1 MKVKVMDATNGQR
14 RANAK
19 TTDARGMERMITA
32 TEYELVQCVFIGQK
46 RLMNI

>member
-19 TTDARGMERMITA
+19 TTDARGMERGIIAFRNQLSRTHQQAPM
-32 TEYELVQCVFIGQK
+32 
-46 RLMNI
+46 